1 MYLGIKE
8 RVQRKDVI
16 LTEGRVVHMITT
28 NLTYIYMYYINLC
41 RFSML
46 DVSRIYLLANADI

>member
-16 LTEGRVVHMITT
+16 LTDGRVMHMITT
-28 NLTYIYMYYINLC
+28 NLAYIYMYYINLC

>member
-16 LTEGRVVHMITT
+16 LTEGWVMHMITT
-28 NLTYIYMYYINLC
+28 LTYIYMYYINLC